1 MTDQLVLTDFTPFD
15 PAFAED
21 PYPAFTALR
30 EQSPVHHVDKLGW
43 LVSRYDDVVAV
54 CRDPGLWS
62 SRSGP
67 SSVPDSDR
75 IKEIRQTGYPK
86 VDTLLT
92 CDPPEHKRYR
102 SLVGNAFSTRR
113 VAAIEDRIATV
124 ADELIDRFVG
134 AGSVEL
140 VHQFAIPLPL
150 TIIAEQLG
158 VPVTDLHL
166 FKEWSDAAVQP
177 LGGLLSEEERE
188 ACAYKYAE
196 MQHYFAARVAE
207 RRDDPQDDMLTD
219 MVAARLDG
227 ERPLDVPELLS
238 ICAQFLVA
246 GNETTTKLI
255 SACAQLLCQ
264 HPDQLA
270 AVRDDPSL
278 VPGAVEE
285 SLRMESAVQTMFRT
299 ATRDTELA
307 GVAIPEGGRVVLLIG
322 AANRDPATFPDPD
335 RFDVRRPN
343 ARFNLGFAHGE
354 HYCIG
359 AALARAEATIGVRAL
374 LTRLPGLRFGAGNT
388 FLHEPSWT
396 HRGLKELHLE
406 FDLRS

>member
-1 MTDQLVLTDFTPFD
+1 MTDELVLTEFTPFD

-67 SSVPDSDR
+67 SSVPDSHR

-124 ADELIDRFVG
+124 ANELIDRFVA

-166 FKEWSDAAVQP
+166 FKEWSDAAVLP

-196 MQHYFAARVAE
+196 MQHYFAARIAE

-219 MVAARLDG
+219 MVAARLEG

-255 SACAQLLCQ
+255 S
-264 HPDQLA
+264 
-270 AVRDDPSL
+270 
-278 VPGAVEE
+278 E
-285 SLRMESAVQTMFRT
+285 
-299 ATRDTELA
+299 
-307 GVAIPEGGRVVLLIG
+307 IGRASCRERVL
-322 AANRDPATFPDPD
+322 
-335 RFDVRRPN
+335 
-343 ARFNLGFAHGE
+343 
-354 HYCIG
+354 
-359 AALARAEATIGVRAL
+359 
-374 LTRLPGLRFGAGNT
+374 
-388 FLHEPSWT
+388 
-396 HRGLKELHLE
+396 
-406 FDLRS
+406 

>member
-1 MTDQLVLTDFTPFD
+1 M
-15 PAFAED
+15 
-21 PYPAFTALR
+21 
-30 EQSPVHHVDKLGW
+30 
-43 LVSRYDDVVAV
+43 
-54 CRDPGLWS
+54 
-62 SRSGP
+62 
-67 SSVPDSDR
+67 PDSPR

-166 FKEWSDAAVQP
+166 FKEWSDAAVLP

-196 MQHYFAARVAE
+196 MQHYFAARIAE

-219 MVAARLDG
+219 MVAARLAG

-255 SACAQLLCQ
+255 TACAQLLCQ

-307 GVAIPEGGRVVLLIG
+307 GVAIPKGGRVVLLIG

-374 LTRLPGLRFGAGNT
+374 LTGLPGPAPRSAATPSSTSRAGRTGASRSSTSTSTFSRDSRRPRRHAISDLTIHDEQAAPARSPGASMSRHSTALRAAVSCSVGSGT
-388 FLHEPSWT
+388 D
-396 HRGLKELHLE
+396 RG
-406 FDLRS
+406 RRQAT